1 MEEEEDSEGTWTISS
16 VQSMSMT
23 TNMIA
28 QCQRNHTEFC
38 FLVKPATGSR
48 KISIVGFQQLYEIEQ
63 MLFVSNVHI
72 LLKFRGGK
80 TVTLLSNG
88 CIIHQT
94 DRVQRLLDTKSKVIG
109 ESQIYKGVKT
119 VLLEQAYGDTVELV
133 RLVALQFDKTG
144 LASVVGMF
152 D

>member
-1 MEEEEDSEGTWTISS
+1 
-16 VQSMSMT
+16 
-23 TNMIA
+23 
-28 QCQRNHTEFC
+28 
-38 FLVKPATGSR
+38 
-48 KISIVGFQQLYEIEQ
+48 
-63 MLFVSNVHI
+63 VHI